1 MHHAHDLTK
10 SGLSLR
16 KHVKVK
22 EKFVQVG
29 QEFLDQVTVQKLQV
43 GQECAGQIITG
54 QSSVRVAQM
63 QCLPQEK
70 DVQLLEMDVQVTKMH
85 DVQHKNVQLFSP
97 MQDTIL
103 IEQDA

>member
-1 MHHAHDLTK
+1 MCK
-10 SGLSLR
+10 SKRSLC
-16 KHVKVK
+16 K
-22 EKFVQVG
+22 
-29 QEFLDQVTVQKLQV
+29 LDKNFRIQVTVQKLQV

-97 MQDTIL
+97 VQDTIL